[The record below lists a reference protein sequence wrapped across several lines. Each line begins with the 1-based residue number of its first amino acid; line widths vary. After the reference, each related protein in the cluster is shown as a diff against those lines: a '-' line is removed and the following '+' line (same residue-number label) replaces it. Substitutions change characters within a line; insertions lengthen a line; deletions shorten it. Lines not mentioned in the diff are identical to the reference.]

1 MQEDST
7 PTYEFEIVETQGSE
21 LVTVDISGASIVIAR
36 IYNPNRESTDYTLSG
51 GDISFLTDGTDGIVR
66 KKFTTAEALPGT
78 YEVQCYVNWNGIS
91 EFWTNRR
98 EFYLNANLPAPS

>member
-7 PTYEFEIVETQGSE
+7 PTYEFEIVETQGSS
-21 LVTVDISGASIVIAR
+21 LVAVDISGASEIVAR
-36 IYNPNRESTDYTLSG
+36 IFTPDRVSIDYAISLSE
-51 GDISFLTDGTDGIVR
+51 ISFLTDGTDGIVR
-66 KKFTTAEALPGT
+66 KKFTVAEAIPGT

-98 EFYLNANLPAPS
+98 EFYLQGNLPAPA